1 MQRRT
6 PAVTY
11 CVSRAAEAQQL
22 AILAE
27 NYGSK
32 TYYRQLARAW
42 RQLGRDAEFLAH
54 LNAQL
59 NAGHMLLAGMAGEP

>member
-1 MQRRT
+1 MPRRT

-11 CVSRAAEAQQL
+11 CVSRTAEAQQL

-32 TYYRQLARAW
+32 ACYRQLARAW
-42 RQLGRDAEFLAH
+42 QQLGRDAEFLAP
-54 LNAQL
+54 LNAQP
-59 NAGHMLLAGMAGEP
+59 NAGHMLAGMAGEP